1 MCDLVLIIG
10 TSLHVGPFNVLPV
23 FAKKRGVPIIG
34 INPEK
39 NEIFE
44 DLFDVQLEG
53 RAEELLPELI
63 K

>member
-1 MCDLVLIIG
+1 
-10 TSLHVGPFNVLPV
+10 LHVGPFNVLPI
-23 FAKKRGVPIIG
+23 FAKKRSAPIIG

-39 NEIFE
+39 NELFA

-53 RAEELLPELI
+53 KAEELLPELI